1 MLAVVPIERRRLADL
16 INRRLRL
23 SDVFARIGGDEF
35 AVLLPHTPAAQAQK
49 LAQELVD
56 LVNDH

>member
-23 SDVFARIGGDEF
+23 SDVFARIGGR
-35 AVLLPHTPAAQAQK
+35 
-49 LAQELVD
+49 
-56 LVNDH
+56 